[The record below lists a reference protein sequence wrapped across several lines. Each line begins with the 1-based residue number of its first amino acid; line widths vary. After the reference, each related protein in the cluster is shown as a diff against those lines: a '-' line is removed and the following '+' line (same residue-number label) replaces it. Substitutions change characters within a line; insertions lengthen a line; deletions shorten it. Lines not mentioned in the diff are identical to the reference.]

1 MCRCIRYLFEN
12 EYHTELSLPFRLRLL
27 GASPFPVG
35 DAPELHRVHGVPSDF
50 RGGEFCVEIC
60 WISSNTSSAVRTGKP
75 NFSARASKQI
85 INIILSFIYKNH
97 QLMVK

>member
-35 DAPELHRVHGVPSDF
+35 DAPELHLVCLP
-50 RGGEFCVEIC
+50 
-60 WISSNTSSAVRTGKP
+60 
-75 NFSARASKQI
+75 RAE
-85 INIILSFIYKNH
+85 
-97 QLMVK
+97 